1 MNRQEVTSS
10 DKILSLHCQ
19 LLELLLHEWE
29 ERSDVGSDH
38 TPELQQ
44 QLFAGV
50 SAEDPHLL
58 AELCVAH
65 SNQAQAAGGGAATP
79 TEQTRM
85 RIQGYADVLQV
96 RKKIYVSVSY
106 ILWYKKLCFGLVSRG
121 MKIIKNSE
129 YGQLVCMNQYVL
141 LTVARK

>member
-1 MNRQEVTSS
+1 MNRQEVKGS
-10 DKILSLHCQ
+10 DQVLSLHCK
-19 LLELLLHEWE
+19 LLELLHHEWE

-44 QLFAGV
+44 QLFTGI

-65 SNQAQAAGGGAATP
+65 SNQAQAAGGGVATP

-85 RIQGYADVLQV
+85 RVQGYADVLQV
-96 RKKIYVSVSY
+96 RIY
-106 ILWYKKLCFGLVSRG
+106 
-121 MKIIKNSE
+121 
-129 YGQLVCMNQYVL
+129 
-141 LTVARK
+141 

>member
-1 MNRQEVTSS
+1 MNRQEVTDS

-29 ERSDVGSDH
+29 ERSDIGSDH

-58 AELCVAH
+58 AELCVTH
-65 SNQAQAAGGGAATP
+65 SNQAQVTGGGAATP
-79 TEQTRM
+79 TEQTRL
-85 RIQGYADVLQV
+85 RIQGYADILQV
-96 RKKIYVSVSY
+96 RNILEGGHILQWCIGPHICISQGCMYIY
-106 ILWYKKLCFGLVSRG
+106 IHAHCQKC
-121 MKIIKNSE
+121 
-129 YGQLVCMNQYVL
+129 
-141 LTVARK
+141 

>member
-1 MNRQEVTSS
+1 MNRQEVTGS
-10 DKILSLHCQ
+10 DKVLSLHCQ

-29 ERSDVGSDH
+29 ECSDVGSDH

-58 AELCVAH
+58 AELCIAH

-96 RKKIYVSVSY
+96 RKKIRKRKFLPKLATLNLWCSSEIVKVATSVIS
-106 ILWYKKLCFGLVSRG
+106 GAS
-121 MKIIKNSE
+121 
-129 YGQLVCMNQYVL
+129 L
-141 LTVARK
+141 LQTPLGPD

>member
-29 ERSDVGSDH
+29 ERSDLGSDH
-38 TPELQQ
+38 TPDLQQ
-44 QLFAGV
+44 HLFAGV

-85 RIQGYADVLQV
+85 RIQGYANVLQV
-96 RKKIYVSVSY
+96 RKTVPYNYSVVCV
-106 ILWYKKLCFGLVSRG
+106 KLRFGHLG
-121 MKIIKNSE
+121 
-129 YGQLVCMNQYVL
+129 
-141 LTVARK
+141 

>member
-1 MNRQEVTSS
+1 MNRREVTGS

-44 QLFAGV
+44 HLFAGV

-58 AELCVAH
+58 AELCVSH

-79 TEQTRM
+79 TEQTQM

-96 RKKIYVSVSY
+96 RKIVQTFGKVCNLAIWRIFQRST
-106 ILWYKKLCFGLVSRG
+106 KLEIGQFQSMLL
-121 MKIIKNSE
+121 II
-129 YGQLVCMNQYVL
+129 QI
-141 LTVARK
+141 T

>member
-1 MNRQEVTSS
+1 MNRQEVSGS
-10 DKILSLHCQ
+10 AKVLSLHCQ

-29 ERSDVGSDH
+29 ERSDIGSDH

-58 AELCVAH
+58 AELSVAH
-65 SNQAQAAGGGAATP
+65 SNQVQAAGGGAATP

-96 RKKIYVSVSY
+96 RKKHYMY
-106 ILWYKKLCFGLVSRG
+106 YFGNFS
-121 MKIIKNSE
+121 KIIKIRNW
-129 YGQLVCMNQYVL
+129 QYYSDCQI
-141 LTVARK
+141 